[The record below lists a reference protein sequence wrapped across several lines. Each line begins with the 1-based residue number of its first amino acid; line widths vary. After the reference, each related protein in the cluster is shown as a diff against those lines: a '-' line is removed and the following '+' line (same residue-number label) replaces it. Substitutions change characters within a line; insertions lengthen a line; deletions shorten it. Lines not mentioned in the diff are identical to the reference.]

1 MAGLAVRSVHPYLQ
15 DGALQGSYAT
25 EIDQLESEA
34 GDMIAKSSEERVGEH
49 RRCRK
54 KNVGELPHIDSWP
67 EPAPP
72 GQR

>member
-1 MAGLAVRSVHPYLQ
+1 LQ
-15 DGALQGSYAT
+15 DGALQSSCAP

-34 GDMIAKSSEERVGEH
+34 GDVVAKSSEERVGEH

-72 GQR
+72 EQR